1 MAPKW
6 TIYISW
12 RWKIPKAI
20 WVLLVLEI
28 PLSIAALALFGIADP
43 DTYRTASSKE
53 IGTPAIETP
62 ANLRPFWNVE
72 TMAKWVKRR

>member
-53 IGTPAIETP
+53 TGTQITETF
-62 ANLRPFWNVE
+62 ANLRTFWSSE
-72 TMAKWVKRR
+72 IMAEWVK